1 VERKR
6 STTKTTGFKTVCQ
19 REREV
24 EGERER
30 ERRRVSG
37 RESAYV

>member
-30 ERRRVSG
+30 RRVSG